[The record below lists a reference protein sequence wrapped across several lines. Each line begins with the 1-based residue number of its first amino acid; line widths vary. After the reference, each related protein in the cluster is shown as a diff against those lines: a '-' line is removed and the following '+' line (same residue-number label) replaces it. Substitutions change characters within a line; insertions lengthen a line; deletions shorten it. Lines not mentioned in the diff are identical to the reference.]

1 MITEKTNTDV
11 SGQPKTEATPP
22 QAGYN
27 TLKGGDPYGSIYQ
40 CPDQCEGSK
49 TYEQPL
55 NCPFCNKKMILV
67 AQNK

>member
-1 MITEKTNTDV
+1 MTEKTSKDV
-11 SGQPKTEATPP
+11 SEQPKTVSERP

-55 NCPFCNKKMILV
+55 NCPVCNKKMKLV
-67 AQNK
+67 EQNK